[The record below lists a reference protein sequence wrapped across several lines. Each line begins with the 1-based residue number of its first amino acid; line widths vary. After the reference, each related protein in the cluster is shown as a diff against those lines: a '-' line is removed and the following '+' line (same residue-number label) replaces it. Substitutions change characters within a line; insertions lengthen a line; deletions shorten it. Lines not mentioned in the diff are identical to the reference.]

1 MKRYVII
8 FLLLGFLSCKR
19 NVPDYPETIKP
30 NMLVLQI
37 GTKLYE
43 VPITGQVLS
52 FANVGDLLLI
62 AESPEIDIRLAAKSY
77 THNQGAGNY
86 FLACCDNQLLEKF
99 TNGQYFVGVEDGS
112 VNSTPKDKGVL
123 TITNINS
130 TGYWG
135 AFTFIGQNAV
145 GEQKEFTGKFRVV
158 K

>member
-1 MKRYVII
+1 MVLAFRLSELSTLY
-8 FLLLGFLSCKR
+8 FL
-19 NVPDYPETIKP
+19 PDYPETIKP
-30 NMLVLQI
+30 NVLVLQI
-37 GTKLYE
+37 GTKFYE

-52 FANVGDLLLI
+52 YANVGDLLVI
-62 AESPEIDIRLAAKSY
+62 GESPEIAIRLAAKSY

-99 TNGQYFVGVEDGS
+99 TNGQYFVGVEDGT
-112 VNSTPKDKGVL
+112 VNSTPREKGVL

-158 K
+158 N

>member
-1 MKRYVII
+1 MKKYAII
-8 FLLLGFLSCKR
+8 FLLLSSLSCKR
-19 NVPDYPETIKP
+19 DVPDYPETIKP
-30 NMLVLQI
+30 NVLVLQI
-37 GTKLYE
+37 GARFYE
-43 VPITGQVLS
+43 VPITGEVLS
-52 FANVGDLLLI
+52 YSSVGDLLLT
-62 AESPEIDIRLAAKSY
+62 AESPEISIRLAAKSY

-99 TNGQYFVGVEDGS
+99 TNGQYFVGVEDGT
-112 VNSTPKDKGVL
+112 VNSTPREKGVL

-158 K
+158 N